1 MRCKNCGWPNDDEAK
16 RCVKCNAPLTRPT
29 VATGHGQPSRPVPP
43 VVDRKEE
50 VAHPEPPRQRGATS
64 LTNEWS
70 ACPSCGYPVSR
81 KLSRCPGCG
90 TANKGYIDADG
101 PAVAPGPATPPVT
114 VKETPRENP
123 VKVGT
128 PLNDTGNRSAA
139 APSLTL
145 QRESWINENRC
156 HAPETLE
163 GNRVTL
169 NRANTDPANE
179 TIDPSAQATLVNE
192 NGQWYIENQSP
203 AATTFVKVTRRMKL
217 EDGDIIVMGNRSFTF
232 HSKK

>member
-1 MRCKNCGWPNDDEAK
+1 MRCKNCGWPNDDDAK

-29 VATGHGQPSRPVPP
+29 VATGHGQPSRPVPT